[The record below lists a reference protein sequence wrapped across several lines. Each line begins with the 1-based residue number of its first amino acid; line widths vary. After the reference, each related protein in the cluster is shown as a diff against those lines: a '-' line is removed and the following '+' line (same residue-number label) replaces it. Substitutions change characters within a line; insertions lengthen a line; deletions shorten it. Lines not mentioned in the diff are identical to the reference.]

1 MDNSMENLKHR
12 QKELTKKLF
21 YSRLRLLTKLP
32 FFSVLLF
39 NMEFAFT
46 YQIDRF
52 DTDGKHIYVNPD
64 FLESI
69 SDEDVDLCIGH
80 LLMHIALKHHLRYK
94 TDYDKKQYERACDIV
109 VNSNLMHS
117 MQSSFIFRDK
127 EIEHLTPDGNEGYKY
142 SVEDIYDMFQLYF
155 PSELEE
161 GAENG
166 ASVNIDGDPMD
177 SPSGNND
184 ASCKSEPKDSK
195 NGINRMDTHDFWG
208 KNNDSDD
215 ILSEDEINKMLVDG
229 NEISKNLFQ
238 GNVPGFMKELIDNLT
253 KPKIDWRVL
262 IQNFLQENPVD
273 YSFNPPDNRYPTS
286 EFILPGFS
294 ELDEKPGKILFMVDV
309 SGSMSHQQIVDC
321 FSEIQ
326 GAIEQFNGR
335 LEGQLGFFDV
345 FVHKVHD
352 FDSETKIE
360 GMIIEGRG
368 GTSFRCVFDYLEKQ
382 KDDLPKKV
390 IILTDGY
397 ADFPDKKFSL
407 GVPVLWVINN
417 HEITPPWGEIARL
430 K

>member
-1 MDNSMENLKHR
+1 MNLNDLKITPKR
-12 QKELTKKLF
+12 KQICE
-21 YSRLRLLTKLP
+21 RLGL
-32 FFSVLLF
+32 
-39 NMEFAFT
+39 
-46 YQIDRF
+46 
-52 DTDGKHIYVNPD
+52 
-64 FLESI
+64 
-69 SDEDVDLCIGH
+69 
-80 LLMHIALKHHLRYK
+80 
-94 TDYDKKQYERACDIV
+94 
-109 VNSNLMHS
+109 
-117 MQSSFIFRDK
+117 
-127 EIEHLTPDGNEGYKY
+127 
-142 SVEDIYDMFQLYF
+142 
-155 PSELEE
+155 
-161 GAENG
+161 
-166 ASVNIDGDPMD
+166 
-177 SPSGNND
+177 
-184 ASCKSEPKDSK
+184 
-195 NGINRMDTHDFWG
+195 
-208 KNNDSDD
+208 NDSDD

-229 NEISKNLFQ
+229 NEISKNFFQ

-345 FVHKVHD
+345 FVRKVRD

-360 GMIIEGRG
+360 GTIIEGRG

-417 HEITPPWGEIARL
+417 HDITPPWGEIARL